1 MFPRENRVSVRAGVT
16 QLVECDLAKVDVAG
30 SNPVSRSRN
39 LPSWIA
45 MKTSFLLFLLAFS
58 LVFSVSAQGYKVEPL
73 TSAAPGLPAAYA
85 SVVESQGYRVS
96 GPSGVW
102 CEVWIAKSVPSGGK
116 PSDAAITFG
125 IPQGA
130 FVGILRFPG
139 KGADRRG
146 QVIPAGVYT
155 MRYSD
160 FPADGAHQGAA
171 PQRDFALLTPI
182 AADADPAAKP
192 DFATLVQWSIKASG
206 TNHPAVMGM
215 ESPPSGAAMG
225 SVTKEGENDW
235 TLTVKSG
242 DVTFSII
249 LVGKAEA

>member
-1 MFPRENRVSVRAGVT
+1 
-16 QLVECDLAKVDVAG
+16 
-30 SNPVSRSRN
+30 
-39 LPSWIA
+39 

-58 LVFSVSAQGYKVEPL
+58 LVFSANAQGYKAEAI
-73 TSAAPGLPAAYA
+73 SAPPPGLPAAYA

-102 CEVWIAKSVPSGGK
+102 CELWIAKSVANGK
-116 PSDAAITFG
+116 SSDAAITFG
-125 IPQGA
+125 IPQGSLL
-130 FVGILRFPG
+130 GILRFPG

-171 PQRDFALLTPI
+171 PQRDFALLTPV

-206 TNHPAVMGM
+206 TNHPAVFSM
-215 ESPPSGAAMG
+215 ESPPSGAAVG
-225 SVTKEGENDW
+225 SLTKEGENDW

>member
-1 MFPRENRVSVRAGVT
+1 
-16 QLVECDLAKVDVAG
+16 
-30 SNPVSRSRN
+30 
-39 LPSWIA
+39 
-45 MKTSFLLFLLAFS
+45 MKTPLLLLLAFS
-58 LVFSVSAQGYKVEPL
+58 SVFCVSAQNYKVEPIS
-73 TSAAPGLPAAYA
+73 TAPPSLPAAYA
-85 SVVESQGYRVS
+85 SVVQGQGYRVS

-102 CEVWIAKSVPSGGK
+102 CEVWIAKTVPSGGK

-130 FVGILRFPG
+130 FLGVLRFPG

-182 AADADPAAKP
+182 GSDPDPSAKP
-192 DFATLVQWSIKASG
+192 DFAALVQWSDKASG
-206 TNHPAVMGM
+206 TNHPAVFSM
-215 ESPPSGAAMG
+215 ESSPAGAAEG
-225 SVTKEGENDW
+225 NLTKEGENDW
-235 TLTVKSG
+235 TLTVKAG
-242 DVTFSII
+242 EVTFSLI
-249 LVGKAEA
+249 LVGKAEG